1 MAQQQQSSHYR
12 YSCPEPWVLSLFLQV
27 QAAAGDRRG
36 GPDPEAGGEAD
47 RPRRRGDRRG
57 GQENR
62 EVLALGGQDDRV
74 EAGAGSALR
83 REDDVAAHGSR
94 GAELVDADE

>member
-1 MAQQQQSSHYR
+1 MR
-12 YSCPEPWVLSLFLQV
+12 
-27 QAAAGDRRG
+27 AAAGDRRG

-47 RPRRRGDRRG
+47 RPRRQGDGRG
-57 GQENR
+57 GREHR

-74 EAGAGSALR
+74 RAGGGAALR

-94 GAELVDADE
+94 GAELVEADK